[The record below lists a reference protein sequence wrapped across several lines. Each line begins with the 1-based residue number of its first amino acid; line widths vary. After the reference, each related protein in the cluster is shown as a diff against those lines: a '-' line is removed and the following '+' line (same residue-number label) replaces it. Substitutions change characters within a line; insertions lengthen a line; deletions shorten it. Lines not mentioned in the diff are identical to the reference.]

1 MKRRRW
7 SRFFKKLTAKGL
19 RETFHQIVKEEHE
32 FFHTLHNTLDLTRRI
47 KNGYEIFCYTLILFD
62 LVFLSLSLI
71 FVYKPSSSQMHNVG
85 LIDLFVVLFLFVEFV
100 FRLKG
105 QENKRQYIERYWT
118 DIIAIIPLYF
128 IAFNL
133 FGVTGTLE
141 LVIRVFAFVKILSL
155 VRYFGKIQKEVLA
168 FFEKTRVIYGLAI
181 FLIVLATG
189 AYLLFHVEHGVNPG
203 LNGTDDALW
212 YEITTVTGFGDGNV
226 VPITGIGRLVGV
238 TTMLTA
244 ILFSSLVTAAA
255 TSSLIEK
262 FREEREQSLVKR
274 KETVGD
280 VLTKLDTLA
289 EQMDKITS
297 GIDDIKDIK
306 AEIQR
311 LKEHVGE
318 DKR

>member
-1 MKRRRW
+1 M
-7 SRFFKKLTAKGL
+7 
-19 RETFHQIVKEEHE
+19 VKEAHE
-32 FFHTLHNTLDLTRRI
+32 FFHTLHNTLHLTRRI

-71 FVYKPSSSQMHNVG
+71 FVYKPSSSQMQNAG
-85 LIDLFVVLFLFVEFV
+85 LFDLFVVLFLFVEFV

-141 LVIRVFAFVKILSL
+141 LVIRVFTFVKILSL

-168 FFEKTRVIYGLAI
+168 FFEKTRLIYGLAI

-189 AYLLFHVEHGVNPG
+189 AFLLFHVEHGVNPG
-203 LNGTDDALW
+203 LKSTDDALW
-212 YEITTVTGFGDGNV
+212 YEIATITGFGYGEV
-226 VPITGIGRLVGV
+226 VPITGIGRLVGLM
-238 TTMLTA
+238 TMLTA
-244 ILFSSLVTAAA
+244 ILFSSLVTATV
-255 TSSLIEK
+255 TSALLEK
-262 FREEREQSLVKR
+262 FREEREDSLAKS

-280 VLTKLDTLA
+280 VLTKLDELA
-289 EQMDKITS
+289 EQIDKLTS
-297 GIDDIKDIK
+297 GIDDIKDFK

-311 LKEHVGE
+311 LKEHMGE